1 MNRTRTRVNLP
12 VPLLAR
18 SALFSGAYP
27 TLDSVRRENSRRMLR
42 FGITS
47 GSICVDTQPCGVPT
61 RLEYRNSA
69 MFKVPG
75 PIRASADWNSA
86 CWTRRLY
93 SRGRQV
99 TCQPVCNTAS
109 QGIEFW
115 RGHVTRSRELD
126 IKITV
131 NSPWPGTHDQHPIG
145 EQNRFLN

>member
-75 PIRASADWNSA
+75 PFRALCGLELSLLDEAPTLARARGDLSAGLHHCVA
-86 CWTRRLY
+86 
-93 SRGRQV
+93 
-99 TCQPVCNTAS
+99 
-109 QGIEFW
+109 
-115 RGHVTRSRELD
+115 RS
-126 IKITV
+126 
-131 NSPWPGTHDQHPIG
+131 
-145 EQNRFLN
+145 